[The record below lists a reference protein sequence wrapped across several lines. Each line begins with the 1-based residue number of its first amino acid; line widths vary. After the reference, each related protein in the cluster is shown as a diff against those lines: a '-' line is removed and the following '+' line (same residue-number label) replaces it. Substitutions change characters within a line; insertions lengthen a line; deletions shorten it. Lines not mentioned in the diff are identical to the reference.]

1 MGEPC
6 LLSKVGVFEP
16 CPSHTSSSSRHDVG
30 MKYRRMPIEIESPEQ
45 MGYGNIRYNLAES
58 SLSDQRFHDLELDLS
73 GVIFAYGDHLGKP
86 ELRKLIAAD
95 APSLHPDHVMITVG
109 AVSALFIIHTVL
121 LQPKDHMVVVHPNYA
136 TNIETPRAIGA
147 NVDFLRLSFET
158 GWRVNLTELERL
170 IRPETKL
177 VSVTTP
183 HNPTGV
189 MLCEADLRAIIKIVE
204 ARGCRLLV
212 DETYREMGFSAP
224 APIAASLSDRVISV
238 SSMSK
243 SYGLPGI
250 RLGWLICQD
259 AALNE
264 EFLAAKEQIFISTS
278 LVDEEIAYQALR
290 QKAAYLGRLLVHL
303 KTNFEITRAW
313 MGSQSGFEW
322 VEPTGGSVGFPRIKP
337 RLNIDADEFHKALND
352 GGTFVGPGHWF
363 ECDRKYFRLGFGWP
377 TSEELR
383 GGLEG
388 LTRALE
394 QTVR

>member
-1 MGEPC
+1 MN
-6 LLSKVGVFEP
+6 
-16 CPSHTSSSSRHDVG
+16 
-30 MKYRRMPIEIESPEQ
+30 YRRMPIEIESPEQ

-58 SLSDQRFHDLELDLS
+58 SISDQRFHDLELDLS

-86 ELRKLIAAD
+86 ELRELIAAD
-95 APSLHPDHVMITVG
+95 APNLHPDHVLITVG

-121 LQPKDHMVVVHPNYA
+121 LQPGDHMIVVHPNYA

-147 NVDFLRLSFET
+147 SVDFLRLSFEH
-158 GWRVNLTELERL
+158 GWRVDIAELERL

-177 VSVTTP
+177 VSLTTP

-189 MLCEADLRAIIKIVE
+189 LLPEADLRTIIKIVE
-204 ARGCRLLV
+204 ARGCRLLI
-212 DETYREMGFSAP
+212 DETYREMSFIAP
-224 APIAASLSDRVISV
+224 PPVAAGLSKNVISV

-259 AALNE
+259 AALFE

-278 LVDEEIAYQALR
+278 LVDEEIAYQVLR
-290 QKAAYLGRLLVHL
+290 QKPEFLGRLLAHL
-303 KTNFEITRAW
+303 KTNFEITRDW
-313 MGSQSGFEW
+313 MNTQSGFEW

-337 RLNIDADEFHKALND
+337 GLNVNADEFHKALND

-377 TSEELR
+377 TSQELR
-383 GGLEG
+383 GGLAG
-388 LTRALE
+388 LTLALE
-394 QTVR
+394 QTLK

>member
-1 MGEPC
+1 
-6 LLSKVGVFEP
+6 
-16 CPSHTSSSSRHDVG
+16 
-30 MKYRRMPIEIESPEQ
+30 MKYRRMPIEIDSPEQ
-45 MGYGNIRYNLAES
+45 MGYGNIRFNLAES

-73 GVIFAYGDHLGKP
+73 GVVFAYGDHLGKP
-86 ELRKLIAAD
+86 ELRELIAID
-95 APSLHPDHVMITVG
+95 AGVEPNHVMITVG

-121 LQPKDHMVVVHPNYA
+121 LQPGDHMVVVHPNYA

-158 GWRVNLTELERL
+158 GWRVNINELERL

-177 VSVTTP
+177 VSLTTP

-189 MLCEADLRAIIKIVE
+189 MLPESDLRAIIKIVE
-204 ARGCRLLV
+204 ARGCKLLI

-224 APIAASLSDRVISV
+224 PPVAASLSDRVISV

-250 RLGWLICQD
+250 RLGWLICRD

-264 EFLAAKEQIFISTS
+264 QFLAAKEQIFISTS

-290 QKAAYLGRLLVHL
+290 QKPVFLGRLLAHL
-303 KTNFEITRAW
+303 KTNFEITRDW
-313 MGSQSGFEW
+313 MDAQNQSGQSGFEW

-337 RLNIDADEFHKALND
+337 GLNVDTDEFHKALND

-363 ECDRKYFRLGFGWP
+363 ECDRRYFRLGFGWP

-388 LTRALE
+388 LTRALK

>member
-1 MGEPC
+1 
-6 LLSKVGVFEP
+6 
-16 CPSHTSSSSRHDVG
+16 

-58 SLSDQRFHDLELDLS
+58 SISDQRFHDLELDLT

-86 ELRKLIAAD
+86 ELRQLIAAD
-95 APSLHPDHVMITVG
+95 APNLHPDQVLITVG
-109 AVSALFIIHTVL
+109 AVSALFIVHTVL
-121 LQPKDHMVVVHPNYA
+121 LQPGDHMVVVHPNYA

-147 NVDFLRLSFET
+147 NVDFLRLNFENA
-158 GWRVNLTELERL
+158 WRVDIAELERL

-177 VSVTTP
+177 VSLTTP

-189 MLCEADLRAIIKIVE
+189 MLPEADLRAIIELVE
-204 ARGCRLLV
+204 ARGCRLLI
-212 DETYREMGFSAP
+212 DETYREMGFSVP
-224 APIAASLSDRVISV
+224 PPVAASLSKNVISV

-259 AALNE
+259 ALLFE

-278 LVDEEIAYQALR
+278 LVDEEIAYQALQ
-290 QKAAYLGRLLVHL
+290 QKTKFLGRLLTHL
-303 KTNFEITRAW
+303 KTNFEITRDW
-313 MGSQSGFEW
+313 MNAQQSGPVGFEW
-322 VEPTGGSVGFPRIKP
+322 IEPTGGSVGFPRIKP
-337 RLNIDADEFHKALND
+337 GLKLNVDEFHKALND
-352 GGTFVGPGHWF
+352 AGTFVGPGHWF
-363 ECDRKYFRLGFGWP
+363 ECDRRFFRLGFGWP
-377 TSEELR
+377 TSQELR

-394 QTVR
+394 QTLK

>member
-1 MGEPC
+1 MN
-6 LLSKVGVFEP
+6 
-16 CPSHTSSSSRHDVG
+16 
-30 MKYRRMPIEIESPEQ
+30 YRRMPIEIESPEQ

-58 SLSDQRFHDLELDLS
+58 SISDQRFHDLELDLS
-73 GVIFAYGDHLGKP
+73 GVVLAYGDHLGKP
-86 ELRKLIAAD
+86 ELRELIAAD
-95 APSLHPDHVMITVG
+95 AGLAADHVMITVG

-121 LQPKDHMVVVHPNYA
+121 LQPGDHTVVIHPNYA
-136 TNIETPRAIGA
+136 TNVETPRAIGA
-147 NVDFLRLSFET
+147 DVDFLRLSFEH
-158 GWRVNLTELERL
+158 GWCVDIAQLERL

-177 VSVTTP
+177 VSLTTP

-189 MLCEADLRAIIKIVE
+189 MLSEADLRSIIQLVE
-204 ARGCRLLV
+204 ARGCRLLI

-224 APIAASLSDRVISV
+224 PPIAASLSDRVISV

-259 AALNE
+259 TALNE
-264 EFLAAKEQIFISTS
+264 QFLAAKEQIFISTS

-290 QKAAYLGRLLVHL
+290 QKAGFLGRLLAHL

-313 MGSQSGFEW
+313 MGSQNQPGLAGFEW

-337 RLNIDADEFHKALND
+337 GLNVDADEFYKALND

-363 ECDRKYFRLGFGWP
+363 ECDRRHFRLGFGWP

-383 GGLEG
+383 GGLQG

-394 QTVR
+394 QTLK